1 MPDYPNFQN
10 PFANPDEQM
19 LSNQQRMQFNQ
30 FSQQQQTKQ
39 ATVSQPQS
47 DQQSFHL
54 QDEDEEEKDEA
65 KNKHNWKNPESTYAR
80 RNRLR
85 VTNEEPEHFGEDA
98 LPRPPGAQRITKSHR
113 SSNSK
118 ASSGSNPT
126 MFQEMMQQQ
135 YELDRKAKMEVI
147 EREVN
152 SRINLY
158 NSQKISEDLRVL
170 QIDTRMMDSVEAAIV
185 NAQKA
190 RIRALHPPQ
199 N

>member
-19 LSNQQRMQFNQ
+19 LFNQQQMQFNQ

-54 QDEDEEEKDEA
+54 QDEEEEEKDEA
-65 KNKHNWKNPESTYAR
+65 VLTPT

-85 VTNEEPEHFGEDA
+85 VTDEEPEHFGEDA
-98 LPRPPGAQRITKSHR
+98 LPGPPGAQRIAKSQR

-118 ASSGSNPT
+118 ASSDSNPT
-126 MFQEMMQQQ
+126 MFQEMMQQL
-135 YELDRKAKMEVI
+135 YELDRRAKMEVI
-147 EREVN
+147 EREAN

-158 NSQKISEDLRVL
+158 NSQKISEDLQVL
-170 QIDTRMMDSVEAAIV
+170 QIDTRMMDPVDATIV
-185 NAQKA
+185 NTQKA
-190 RIRALHPPQ
+190 RIRTLYPPQ

>member
-19 LSNQQRMQFNQ
+19 LFNQQQMQFNK

-54 QDEDEEEKDEA
+54 QDEEEEEKDEA
-65 KNKHNWKNPESTYAR
+65 VLTPTQAQLEKSRIDIAR

-85 VTNEEPEHFGEDA
+85 VTDEEPEHFGEDA
-98 LPRPPGAQRITKSHR
+98 LPRPPGAQRIAKSQR

-118 ASSGSNPT
+118 ASSDSNPT
-126 MFQEMMQQQ
+126 MFQEMM
-135 YELDRKAKMEVI
+135 
-147 EREVN
+147 
-152 SRINLY
+152 
-158 NSQKISEDLRVL
+158 
-170 QIDTRMMDSVEAAIV
+170 
-185 NAQKA
+185 
-190 RIRALHPPQ
+190 
-199 N
+199 